1 MDFIGFD
8 LGKVS
13 SQVCIITEDGE
24 LIERR
29 IKTDRE
35 HIYELLG
42 TRSPA
47 RILVESGTES
57 EWVARYLEA
66 LGHDVVVADPNFA
79 PMYATRSRKVKT
91 DKRDARTL
99 AEACRLGAYRPAHRT
114 SDQQRH
120 VRAQL
125 GVREA
130 MVRTRSR
137 YISLI
142 STLLRRDGLRI
153 HNSGYTPT
161 FLKRLARL
169 ELSEALSAEVA
180 PLLLLLRSLNEQ
192 IKQADLRLRAL
203 TESDDVLARL
213 RTVPGVGVVTATSF
227 VSTLDEAKRFA
238 GAKQARAYLGL
249 VPSERSSGERLQRGH
264 ISKAGPSRARHMLVE
279 AAWTILRRRSPSNAA
294 LHDWAAAIAARRG
307 SRVAVVALARK
318 LAGILYA
325 MWRDSTSFSARGDK
339 PDEAQGSAAA
349 A

>member
-8 LGKVS
+8 LGKVA

-35 HIYELLG
+35 HLAKLLG
-42 TRSPA
+42 SRPPA
-47 RILVESGTES
+47 RILIESSTES
-57 EWVARYLEA
+57 EWVARYLEE
-66 LGHDVVVADPNFA
+66 LGHEVIVADPNFA
-79 PMYATRSRKVKT
+79 SMYATRSRKVKT

-99 AEACRLGAYRPAHRT
+99 AEACKLGVYRPAHRT

-125 GVREA
+125 AVREA

-161 FLKRLARL
+161 FLKRLAHL
-169 ELSEALSAEVA
+169 ELPEALRAEIA
-180 PLLLLLRSLNEQ
+180 PLLLLMQSLNEQ
-192 IKQADLRLRAL
+192 IKRADEQLAQIVRDNEVVTRLC
-203 TESDDVLARL
+203 
-213 RTVPGVGVVTATSF
+213 TVPGVGPVTATSF
-227 VSTLDEAKRFA
+227 VSTLDDASRFA
-238 GAKQARAYLGL
+238 GPKQARAYLGL
-249 VPSERSSGERLQRGH
+249 VPTERSSGERQQRGH
-264 ISKAGPSRARHMLVE
+264 ISKAGPGRARHMLVE
-279 AAWTILRRRSPSNAA
+279 AAWTILRRRSAANAA
-294 LHDWAAAIAARRG
+294 LHEWVTGIAARRG

-325 MWRDSTSFSARGDK
+325 IWRDSTCFAVPPLDIQRV
-339 PDEAQGSAAA
+339 AA
-349 A
+349 